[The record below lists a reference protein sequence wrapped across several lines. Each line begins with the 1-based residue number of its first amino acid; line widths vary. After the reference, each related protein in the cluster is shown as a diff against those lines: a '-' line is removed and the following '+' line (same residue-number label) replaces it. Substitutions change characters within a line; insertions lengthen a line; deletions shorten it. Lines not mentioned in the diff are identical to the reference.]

1 MKQTIQFALTIAA
14 SAAAMFAYMY
24 EAPPEKMVQE
34 VAQKASGVEPAPS
47 KHDEDRSMVALKKKV
62 DAARSDDAKEA
73 LIAEWVATYGA
84 ELDKQRTSQIEK
96 DVQAYES
103 FNVRFYNPVKTT
115 CSQVETSA
123 ADGEI
128 EHQDVC
134 EDEYEFP
141 RHPFYSLDNEAL
153 QTLAYGEPLAAFIIA
168 ERIGPEQPEAA
179 LGLLLHAAAISGKP
193 GPLAFAAHETFD
205 FYRVKRKPTIADI
218 EMHLALVKVT
228 KAMGGEEASSP
239 LRVPDEVQIDQ
250 IRVDELARKLKSSM
264 AQTQMTVT
272 GSSSLKEL
280 FDV

>member
-1 MKQTIQFALTIAA
+1 MKQTIQFALAIAA

-193 GPLAFAAHETFD
+193 GPLAFAAHETFN
-205 FYRVKRKPTIADI
+205 FYQVNRKPTIADI
-218 EMHLALVKVT
+218 EMHLALAKVT
-228 KAMGGEEASSP
+228 KAMGGENATTS
-239 LRVPDEVQIDQ
+239 LRVPDDVQIDQ